1 MQLDSSGCGIEPTGG
16 KVFSR
21 SQANRGDRG
30 VQKVRLT
37 RLTSSPRSQ
46 DLPRCL
52 YRQTAIIYQ
61 RCRRERFIITISFND
76 ILVLERLPD
85 FLPIVGGTITEEL
98 QTPLAHVNVAARTRG
113 TPNIALLETSQRP
126 EIAPL
131 IGELV
136 RFEVGEG
143 AFRLEKVELEEA
155 REFWEGRNPESM
167 VPEFD
172 HTV

>member
-1 MQLDSSGCGIEPTGG
+1 M
-16 KVFSR
+16 
-21 SQANRGDRG
+21 
-30 VQKVRLT
+30 
-37 RLTSSPRSQ
+37 
-46 DLPRCL
+46 
-52 YRQTAIIYQ
+52 
-61 RCRRERFIITISFND
+61 
-76 ILVLERLPD
+76 PD